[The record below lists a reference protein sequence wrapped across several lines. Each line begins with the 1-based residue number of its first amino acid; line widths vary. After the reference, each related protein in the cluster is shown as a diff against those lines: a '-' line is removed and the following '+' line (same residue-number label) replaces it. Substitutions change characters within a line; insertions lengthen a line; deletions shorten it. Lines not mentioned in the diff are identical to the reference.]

1 MNNIDKPITA
11 EEVIQFRAKHNLSMR
26 DLADKAQ
33 LSLQTIWLIENRQT
47 TASRLST
54 EKLYRTFAVIEYDE
68 RRNK

>member
-26 DLADKAQ
+26 ELADKAH
-33 LSLQTIWLIENRQT
+33 LSLQTIWFIENNQT

-54 EKLYRTFAVIEYDE
+54 EKLYRAFAEIEYGK
-68 RRNK
+68 RRQK